1 MQQGRVHI
9 EVIHA
14 LRDLQILACM
24 MKLFKRTRNYIK
36 DVFLKCLLWI
46 MQNVWTNYYFMM
58 FMKYLCH
65 FPSLERV
72 RKSA

>member
-9 EVIHA
+9 EVILA

-58 FMKYLCH
+58 SMKYLCH